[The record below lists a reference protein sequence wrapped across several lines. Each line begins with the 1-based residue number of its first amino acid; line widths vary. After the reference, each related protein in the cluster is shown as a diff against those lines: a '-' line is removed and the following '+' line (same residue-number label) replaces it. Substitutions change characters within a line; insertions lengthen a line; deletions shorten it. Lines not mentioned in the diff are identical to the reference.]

1 MRKLTIILA
10 AVVLTLAATGCNKL
24 KSRSEVNDGVQA
36 FKGAQYP
43 QAVEH
48 FKAAVELDPTF
59 LAARL
64 YLATAYYQQ
73 YIPGANSPENAQMAQ
88 AAYEQFQKVLEQDP
102 KNELAIMNIASL
114 FLNQSKWD
122 DAKQGFEK
130 EISVNPNKADAY
142 YSLGFIIWSRWYP
155 KLGAALRT
163 AGMRPEDQ
171 FPIKDKKIKAVLKAE
186 WEPVINEGLKD
197 LDKTLDINP
206 DYDDAMSYE
215 NLLIRE
221 RAFLADSKE
230 EYDQQV
236 KKAEWWLDKSLATKK
251 EKEEKKAAKQA
262 SGGIVAEPAG
272 K

>member
-1 MRKLTIILA
+1 MRKLTIVLA
-10 AVVLTLAATGCNKL
+10 AAVLTVAATGCNKL
-24 KSRSEVNDGVQA
+24 KSRSEVNNGVAA
-36 FKGAQYP
+36 FKSAQYP

-48 FKAAVELDPTF
+48 FKAAIDLDPSF

-73 YIPGANSPENAQMAQ
+73 YIPGSSSPENMQMAQ
-88 AAYEQFQKVLEQDP
+88 AAYDQFQKVLETDP

-122 DAKQGFEK
+122 DAKQWFEK
-130 EISVNPNKADAY
+130 EIAVNPNKADAY
-142 YSLGFIIWSRWYP
+142 YSLGFIVWSQWYP
-155 KLGAALRT
+155 ELGRSLMI
-163 AGMRPEDQ
+163 AGMRPDDQ
-171 FPIKDKKIKAVLKAE
+171 FPIKDKKLKAE
-186 WEPVINEGLKD
+186 LKEKWEPVINDGLKD

-221 RAFLADSKE
+221 RAFLADTKE
-230 EYDQQV
+230 DYDAQV
-236 KKAEWWLDKSLATKK
+236 KVADGWLDKSLAKKK

-262 SGGIVAEPAG
+262 SGGIVAEPA